1 MVVSSSPTPRGPRR
15 PVAMLGTM
23 RSRSSA
29 LALLVAAV
37 VGSVGVL
44 WGGAALPTHHPE
56 QGHWGTLHLASNTSS
71 LAVGRATA
79 IHLYQGVFITPAS
92 GWTVA
97 NSGHQSVLLRNGDH
111 TAGVLAVAD
120 SANAPDINQEAT
132 ADISADIKNSGLTD
146 VQQVPVGRVQTVRGG
161 STYRQLLEV
170 GYTANLQTD
179 QGTQQIFGFWVALFN
194 PSTRTMGFVDFF
206 SPDPD
211 VLNDATPAF
220 KHMVLS
226 ML

>member
-1 MVVSSSPTPRGPRR
+1 MVVPSSPTPRGPHR
-15 PVAMLGTM
+15 PVATLRPMP
-23 RSRSSA
+23 SRSTV

-37 VGSVGVL
+37 VVSIGVL
-44 WGGAALPTHHPE
+44 WGGVALPTHHPG
-56 QGHWGTLHLASNTSS
+56 QRHWGTLDLASNASS
-71 LAVGRATA
+71 LAVGDATA

-97 NSGHQSVLLRNGDH
+97 HSGHQSVLLRNGDH
-111 TAGVLAVAD
+111 TAGILAVAD

-132 ADISADIKNSGLTD
+132 ADISADIKGSGLTD

-179 QGTQQIFGFWVALFN
+179 QGTEQIFGFWVALSN